1 MSIPYSG
8 KYVRPFVTL
17 GDGCVVP
24 NITATQKAE
33 CVILSNES
41 LRQLRSIE
49 HYGSQ
54 FIITLDES

>member
-8 KYVRPFVTL
+8 KYVRPFANI
-17 GDGCVVP
+17 GDGCLVP
-24 NITATQKAE
+24 NITVTQKAE

-41 LRQLRSIE
+41 LHQLCFIE
-49 HYGSQ
+49 HYRWQ